1 MRGLGDKRSLLR
13 IDGRRLVTDDLNTV
27 PSIMVENVDIVTGG
41 ASAAWGSDAVGG
53 VVNLIID
60 GDYEGIRLGAE
71 DGISSRADA
80 QQFKVAGKNG
90 TSCAGGRGHFV
101 NGGELAYK
109 KGITRK
115 KAREERQREKK

>member
-71 DGISSRADA
+71 AGISRSEEHTSELQSLMRISYAV
-80 QQFKVAGKNG
+80 FCLKKKN
-90 TSCAGGRGHFV
+90 TTKNSHS
-101 NGGELAYK
+101 
-109 KGITRK
+109 TRHK
-115 KAREERQREKK
+115 HPDI